1 MLAVSLSADEE
12 DEVAKSASS
21 GMLSGQQQQQ
31 PNPFQLA
38 LAAEAAEGEAAE
50 AERQR
55 QRKKLLQK
63 RLMKRKKLLMQPK
76 GSVVPYL
83 KKGPAKIVVGRRKGF
98 VRLRAAP
105 SADADYNTS
114 KVGNGTSVVAEK
126 RSAQWAFVT
135 FPLGVGR
142 GAGWIQHKYLSF
154 KKSAKVSKRRCVQ
167 DVRPPS

>member
-1 MLAVSLSADEE
+1 MIAVSLSADEE
-12 DEVAKSASS
+12 EQVSASSS
-21 GMLSGQQQQQ
+21 GMLSGQQQQQQQ

-63 RLMKRKKLLMQPK
+63 AKKLLMQPK

-154 KKSAKVSKRRCVQ
+154 KKSAKVSKLRCVQ
-167 DVRPPS
+167 DVGPPS

>member
-1 MLAVSLSADEE
+1 MLAVSLSADDEE
-12 DEVAKSASS
+12 EQVSASTS
-21 GMLSGQQQQQ
+21 GMLSGQQQQQQ

-63 RLMKRKKLLMQPK
+63 RLMNRKKLLMQPK
-76 GSVVPYL
+76 GSVEPYL
-83 KKGPAKIVVGRRKGF
+83 KKGPAKIVRLRSMGF

-105 SADADYNTS
+105 FADADYNTS
-114 KVGNGTSVVAEK
+114 EVDRGTSVFAEK
-126 RSAQWAFVT
+126 RSGKWAFVT

-154 KKSAKVSKRRCVQ
+154 KKIAKVRK
-167 DVRPPS
+167 DPTM

>member
-12 DEVAKSASS
+12 EQVSASSS

-38 LAAEAAEGEAAE
+38 LAAEATEGEAAE
-50 AERQR
+50 AERQL
-55 QRKKLLQK
+55 QKKKLQMQPKGSVVPYLK
-63 RLMKRKKLLMQPK
+63 AKKLLMQPK

-154 KKSAKVSKRRCVQ
+154 KKIAKVRK
-167 DVRPPS
+167 DPTM